1 MTDAT
6 EKKKVP
12 DHVDRF
18 KDKPIEPIIKDIIED
33 KFTPETIE
41 EDESLVEKL
50 PNPTGYRILILPFT
64 QKSVTKGGIHLA
76 DSYLEKERLGTNV
89 GFVVSLGPDA
99 YKDKNKFPNGAW
111 CQERD
116 WIIFCPEDRFQA
128 NLVLQARSLARV
140 LRLAT
145 LTTMLYA
152 CTSFRKSLWRL
163 GLTIS

>member
-6 EKKKVP
+6 QEKKIP

-18 KDKPIEPIIKDIIED
+18 KDKPVEPIIED

-41 EDESLVEKL
+41 EDESLIEKL
-50 PNPTGYRILILPFT
+50 PDPTGYRILILPFT

-116 WIIFCPEDRFQA
+116 WIIFGRYAGARIKIDGGDLRLLNDDEVLAVVNNPEDVQ
-128 NLVLQARSLARV
+128 
-140 LRLAT
+140 
-145 LTTMLYA
+145 
-152 CTSFRKSLWRL
+152 
-163 GLTIS
+163 

>member
-116 WIIFCPEDRFQA
+116 WIIFGRYAGARIKIDGGDLRLLNDDEVLAVVNNPEDVQ
-128 NLVLQARSLARV
+128 
-140 LRLAT
+140 
-145 LTTMLYA
+145 
-152 CTSFRKSLWRL
+152 
-163 GLTIS
+163 

>member
-41 EDESLVEKL
+41 EDESLIEKL
-50 PNPTGYRILILPFT
+50 PDPTGYRILILPFT

-116 WIIFCPEDRFQA
+116 WIIFGRYAGARIKIDGGDLRLLNDDEVLAVVNNPEDVQ
-128 NLVLQARSLARV
+128 
-140 LRLAT
+140 
-145 LTTMLYA
+145 
-152 CTSFRKSLWRL
+152 
-163 GLTIS
+163 

>member
-18 KDKPIEPIIKDIIED
+18 KDKPIEPIIKGIIED

-116 WIIFCPEDRFQA
+116 WIIFGRYAGARIKIDGGDLRLLNDDEVLAVVNNPEDVQ
-128 NLVLQARSLARV
+128 
-140 LRLAT
+140 
-145 LTTMLYA
+145 
-152 CTSFRKSLWRL
+152 
-163 GLTIS
+163 